1 VVLSAPFCD
10 KTLMS
15 SIQWFEGVYR
25 INWNVPIADHQQ
37 VTAIDLRGATTAL
50 KKHNH
55 VASRKA
61 KNKLIKII
69 NIGF

>member
-1 VVLSAPFCD
+1 L
-10 KTLMS
+10 TI
-15 SIQWFEGVYR
+15 SIRWVEGVYQ
-25 INWNVPIADHQQ
+25 IGWNFPIADYQQ
-37 VTAIDLRGATTAL
+37 LTAIDISGATTAL